1 MLWIVG
7 FWATFS
13 NISTLEDTKFCY
25 FLILSRFLLIF
36 LPYIFL
42 LTISFI
48 ERTQTDLSG
57 ALISF
62 SVTNFLLSWA
72 RKYKKWTIF
81 DIHFNDHDCRSKHDN
96 YKNDLFFHR
105 LFKLYPLVYFIF
117 AFQDLQNSVP
127 TIPHIDSETNTPPP
141 KFNVVCKYLRHCL
154 GTSFSAAILPICCNI
169 E

>member
-1 MLWIVG
+1 MFMFGVMFIKKFKMAHFLYFLLMAAKNQSSFGQNIYVHLNDLVKFFHKMLWIVG

-96 YKNDLFFHR
+96 
-105 LFKLYPLVYFIF
+105 
-117 AFQDLQNSVP
+117 
-127 TIPHIDSETNTPPP
+127 
-141 KFNVVCKYLRHCL
+141 
-154 GTSFSAAILPICCNI
+154 
-169 E
+169 